1 MSDSPYGPPS
11 TNNDNNDRDFG
22 QGGYSQQGQHGQQ
35 GQQSGAP
42 QGYPSNTQAGYPGA
56 PQGYQSSQ
64 QGHQSGQQGY
74 QPGQQGY
81 ESGQQGGYPSATP
94 APRKR
99 SKLFDDGG
107 APNQLGLYSFFAGAA
122 VIVVDFVLR
131 LVQAGFIGTGAYAML
146 GVITLASTV
155 LSFLLGL
162 LAVILGFT
170 ALTRQGA
177 SKTFAALGLGIGATV
192 LIGAV
197 SGILYSALASAA
209 SAL

>member
-11 TNNDNNDRDFG
+11 TNNDGNDRDFG

-56 PQGYQSSQ
+56 PQGYQS
-64 QGHQSGQQGY
+64 
-74 QPGQQGY
+74 GQQGY
-81 ESGQQGGYPSATP
+81 ESGQQGGHPSATP

>member
-11 TNNDNNDRDFG
+11 TNNDNNNDRDFG
-22 QGGYSQQGQHGQQ
+22 QGGYSQQ

-74 QPGQQGY
+74 EP
-81 ESGQQGGYPSATP
+81 GQQGGYPSPTP

>member
-22 QGGYSQQGQHGQQ
+22 QGGYSQQ

-74 QPGQQGY
+74 EP
-81 ESGQQGGYPSATP
+81 GQQGGYPSATP
-94 APRKR
+94 ASRKR

>member
-11 TNNDNNDRDFG
+11 TNNDGNDRGFG
-22 QGGYSQQGQHGQQ
+22 QGGYPQQGQHGQQ

-56 PQGYQSSQ
+56 PQGYQSS
-64 QGHQSGQQGY
+64 
-74 QPGQQGY
+74 
-81 ESGQQGGYPSATP
+81 QQGGYPSATP